1 VARKARMSSEEEL
14 PDGPRP
20 KFVAELRRYY
30 RAAGHPPLR
39 EVSQAVER
47 HQDPRLVKVTAS
59 AETVRRMITGK
70 VLPVDRDRVYAVFH
84 VLCEMSEIDPG
95 APRWSDY
102 DNDETNWEHLRT
114 LWTPRWRTTTMPL
127 ASPPGRTRGQVKAA
141 TPMSRLS
148 SGDGDPGMADDPV
161 AAEQG
166 VLIAPARR
174 GRAGSPREQVAVPST

>member
-1 VARKARMSSEEEL
+1 VARKTRMPSEEEL
-14 PDGPRP
+14 PDGPRR

-47 HQDPRLVKVTAS
+47 HQDPRLIKVTAS

-95 APRWSDY
+95 APRWDDNGGYSRY
-102 DNDETNWEHLRT
+102 DDDQTNWEYLRT
-114 LWTPRWRTTTMPL
+114 LWDAALEDDDDAPPLPRPTP
-127 ASPPGRTRGQVKAA
+127 
-141 TPMSRLS
+141 TPE
-148 SGDGDPGMADDPV
+148 PAP
-161 AAEQG
+161 E
-166 VLIAPARR
+166 PARAR
-174 GRAGSPREQVAVPST
+174 PAREDPWASERVYSDEPPF